1 MPPIY
6 QPEKSDLSNSD
17 HQAFEPRSP
26 KKNLGISEFSR
37 HMAEVKGQDT
47 VYDTIT
53 RDAVE
58 LLQVDFG
65 KLLRLD
71 NDGRLSWKSVYFR
84 PYLVKR
90 TCKNPWEASLAG
102 PVYDRA
108 MYQETPWVL
117 HVDSDASLAERQ
129 TLYLNGALSLLFIPL
144 RISFNRIGLL
154 VLGTQQEKYDESSR
168 HDFKYLA
175 SMLAV
180 QTSYTIVKSYPS
192 DGQKITPQDVVM
204 GFNKVLEK
212 HSPITSAHTRRL
224 VWLVNTLSHE
234 LNLGLNDTQALRWSA
249 LLHDIGK
256 IAVPDSILLKA
267 GRLNE
272 AEWEIMKKHPLI
284 GADMVSMVD
293 ELRDVEIYIQS
304 HHEYFDGSGY
314 PYGLKGEQIPVGGRI
329 IAVIDAYCAMTEGRI
344 YQAARTHNEAIEEIR
359 ACNGRLYDPR
369 IASAFLN
376 VMEREKTVVQ
386 AYRNFLVS

>member
-1 MPPIY
+1 MPPIC
-6 QPEKSDLSNSD
+6 QPEKPDLSSSD
-17 HQAFEPRSP
+17 HQAFEPRSAL
-26 KKNLGISEFSR
+26 KKLGISEFSR
-37 HMAEVKGQDT
+37 HMAVAKGQDLI
-47 VYDTIT
+47 YDTIT
-53 RDAVE
+53 HDAVE

-65 KLLRLD
+65 KLLRLET
-71 NDGRLSWKSVYFR
+71 NGHLNCKAVYFK
-84 PYLVKR
+84 PYLAR
-90 TCKNPWEASLAG
+90 RACKNPWEASLAG

-108 MYQETPWVL
+108 MYQETPWAL
-117 HVDSDASLAERQ
+117 HVDSDASPAERQ

-144 RISFNRIGLL
+144 RISFNQVGLL
-154 VLGTQQEKYDESSR
+154 VLGTQQEKYDEFSR

-180 QTSYTIVKSYPS
+180 QTSYTIIKSYPI
-192 DGQKITPQDVVM
+192 DGQKISPQDVVM

-234 LNLGLNDTQALRWSA
+234 LDLSLSDTQALRWSA
-249 LLHDIGK
+249 MLHDIGK
-256 IAVPDSILLKA
+256 IAVPDSILLKP

-272 AEWEIMKKHPLI
+272 SEWEIMKKHPVT

-293 ELRDVEIYIQS
+293 ELVDVEAYIQS

-314 PYGLKGEQIPVGGRI
+314 PYGLRGEQIPLGGRI
-329 IAVIDAYCAMTEGRI
+329 ISVIDAYCAMTEGRI

-359 ACNGRLYDPR
+359 ECNGRLYDPR
-369 IASAFLN
+369 VAGAFLN
-376 VMEREKTVVQ
+376 VMEREKTLVQ
-386 AYRNFLVS
+386 AYRNFLLS